1 MWPLPLPPLLLL
13 RLPAEVTDPPSAPP
27 MDSSSIVSPM
37 DLVLLP
43 LLPMLLLLVD
53 RYDDRRRMDGIRFFF
68 AFFLPSESGEGGDFS
83 SVKSASTSWGENFAL
98 ALTVPFSEMRP
109 P

>member
-1 MWPLPLPPLLLL
+1 MWPLPLPPDL
-13 RLPAEVTDPPSAPP
+13 PSAPP

-68 AFFLPSESGEGGDFS
+68 AFFDFAAVVFFMASIAFFS
-83 SVKSASTSWGENFAL
+83 SSCLFPAA
-98 ALTVPFSEMRP
+98 
-109 P
+109 